1 MKVFITGGSGFV
13 GGHVIERLSK
23 AHDVRALARSDDAAD
38 LVRRYGATPVRG
50 DLDGLTAAMVGD
62 AEVVVHAAAYVK
74 SYGPRAAFE
83 AGNVAGTRRALA
95 AAKGAGARRFVHIG
109 TEAMLFVGDDLVDVD
124 ERAPTP
130 AHHRYLYS
138 ETKAEAERLV
148 LAANGERF
156 TALSLRPRLVW
167 GPRDGAVLPE
177 VIEAAER
184 GAFAWIDGGRH
195 ETSTAYVGNVAAAV
209 ELALTRGV
217 GGEAYFIADE
227 GAQPMRRFLT
237 ALAETRGVTL
247 PDRTVPGV
255 IARPVAGAVE
265 GAWRIFA
272 PGSKPPMVA
281 FAIAMMSRTVTVK
294 TDKARR
300 DLGYAPEVSVEEGL
314 RRTRAE
320 AAG

>member
-1 MKVFITGGSGFV
+1 MKIFITGGSGFV

-23 AHDVRALARSDDAAD
+23 THDVRALARSDDAAA
-38 LVRRYGATPVRG
+38 LVRRYGATALRG
-50 DLDGLTAAMVGD
+50 DLDALDAAMIGD
-62 AEVVVHAAAYVK
+62 AEAVVHAAAYVK
-74 SYGPRAAFE
+74 SYGPRGAFE
-83 AGNVAGTRRALA
+83 AGNVGGTRRALD
-95 AAKGAGARRFVHIG
+95 AAKRAGARRFIHIG
-109 TEAMLFVGDDLVDVD
+109 TEAMLFVGDDLVEVD

-138 ETKAEAERLV
+138 ETKAAAERLV
-148 LAANGERF
+148 LAANGEGF
-156 TALSLRPRLVW
+156 TTLSLRPRLVW

-177 VIEAAER
+177 VIEAVER
-184 GAFAWIDGGRH
+184 GAFAWIDHGRH

-227 GAQPMRRFLT
+227 GVQPMRRFLT
-237 ALAETRGVTL
+237 EVAATRGVAL
-247 PDRTVPGV
+247 PERNVPGV
-255 IARPVAGAVE
+255 IARPLARAVE

-272 PGSKPPMVA
+272 PTSKPPMVA

-320 AAG
+320 SAG